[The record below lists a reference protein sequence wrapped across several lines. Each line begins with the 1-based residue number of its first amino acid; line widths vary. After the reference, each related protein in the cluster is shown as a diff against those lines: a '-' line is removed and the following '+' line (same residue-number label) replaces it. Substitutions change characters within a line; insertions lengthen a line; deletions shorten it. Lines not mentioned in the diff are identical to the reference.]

1 MNSNG
6 QNQRKQRI
14 LDAAISVFIEKGFEE
29 ASMREISS
37 AAGLTTGAIYHHFKN
52 KDELFYHAVKEA
64 MYFAQK
70 LSEKDESSN
79 VKSNKDMLKE
89 ISNKVRERMS
99 KVDEQRLLVLLI
111 GYVISKGGTLSEVLK
126 KDYNE
131 IINKVADMYFYA
143 FGIENEECKKIL
155 ASILVAALDG
165 VAMQYSLGVLKQK
178 DQKFKDTFVDFF
190 AQSIPEFMRNY
201 TAKPVFESKLKD

>member
-1 MNSNG
+1 MNSNEL
-6 QNQRKQRI
+6 NEKKQHI
-14 LDAAISVFIEKGFEE
+14 LDAAISVFIENGFEE
-29 ASMREISS
+29 TSMRQIAS

-79 VKSNKDMLKE
+79 LKSTENMLNE

-99 KVDEQRLLVLLI
+99 KINEQRLLILLI
-111 GYVISKGGTLSEVLK
+111 GYVLSKGGSLNESLK
-126 KDYNE
+126 QDYNE

-143 FGIENEECKKIL
+143 FGIKNKSCKKSLATIL
-155 ASILVAALDG
+155 IAALDG
-165 VAMQYSLGVLKQK
+165 VAIQYSLGVLKQE
-178 DQKFKDTFVDFF
+178 DEEFKDTFVRFF
-190 AQSIPEFMRNY
+190 SESIPAFMQRG
-201 TAKPVFESKLKD
+201 PF

>member
-1 MNSNG
+1 MDANQ
-6 QNQRKQRI
+6 QNQKKQRI
-14 LDAAISVFIEKGFEE
+14 LDAAISVFIENGFEE
-29 ASMREISS
+29 TSLREIAS

-79 VKSNKDMLKE
+79 IKSTENMLNE

-99 KVDEQRLLVLLI
+99 KVNEQRLLVLLI
-111 GYVISKGGTLSEVLK
+111 GYVLSKGGSLSESLK
-126 KDYNE
+126 QDYNE

-143 FGIENEECKKIL
+143 FGIENEDYKKSLATIL
-155 ASILVAALDG
+155 IAALDG
-165 VAMQYSLGVLKQK
+165 VAMQYSLGVLKQE
-178 DQKFKDTFVDFF
+178 DEKFKDTFVNFF
-190 AQSIPEFMRNY
+190 VESIPAFMQKN
-201 TAKPVFESKLKD
+201 KL

>member
-1 MNSNG
+1 MDANQ
-6 QNQRKQRI
+6 QNQKKQRI
-14 LDAAISVFIEKGFEE
+14 LDAAISVFIENGFEE
-29 ASMREISS
+29 TSLREIAS

-79 VKSNKDMLKE
+79 LKSTEYMLNE

-99 KVDEQRLLVLLI
+99 KVNEQRLLVLLI
-111 GYVISKGGTLSEVLK
+111 GYVLSKGGSLSESLK
-126 KDYNE
+126 QDYNE

-143 FGIENEECKKIL
+143 FGIENEDYKKSLATIL
-155 ASILVAALDG
+155 IAALDG
-165 VAMQYSLGVLKQK
+165 VAMQYSLGVLKQE
-178 DQKFKDTFVDFF
+178 DEKFKDTFVNFF
-190 AQSIPEFMRNY
+190 VESIPAFMQKN
-201 TAKPVFESKLKD
+201 KL

>member
-1 MNSNG
+1 MNTNEP
-6 QNQRKQRI
+6 NEKKQHI
-14 LDAAISVFIEKGFEE
+14 LDAAIGVFIENGFEE
-29 ASMREISS
+29 TSMRQIAS

-79 VKSNKDMLKE
+79 LKSAENMLNE

-99 KVDEQRLLVLLI
+99 KVNEQRLLVLLI
-111 GYVISKGGTLSEVLK
+111 GYVLSKGGSLSESLK
-126 KDYNE
+126 QDYNE

-143 FGIENEECKKIL
+143 FGIENKNCKKSLAAIL
-155 ASILVAALDG
+155 IAALDG
-165 VAMQYSLGVLKQK
+165 VAMQYSLGVLKQE
-178 DQKFKDTFVDFF
+178 DQEFKDTFVRFF
-190 AQSIPEFMRNY
+190 AESIPAFMEKN
-201 TAKPVFESKLKD
+201 KS

>member
-1 MNSNG
+1 MNEVNNLDSIE
-6 QNQRKQRI
+6 QNQKKQRI
-14 LDAAISVFIEKGFEE
+14 LDAAISVFIDKGFEE
-29 ASMREISS
+29 ASMRDIAS

-79 VKSNKDMLKE
+79 IKSNEDMLNE

-99 KVDEQRLLVLLI
+99 KADEQRLLVLLI

-126 KDYNE
+126 SDYNE
-131 IINKVADMYFYA
+131 IISKVADMYFYA
-143 FGIENEECKKIL
+143 FGIENTHYKQIL
-155 ASILVAALDG
+155 ASILIAALDG
-165 VAMQYSLGVLKQK
+165 VAMQYSLGILKQD
-178 DQKFKDTFVDFF
+178 DQKFKDTFVNFF
-190 AQSIPEFMRNY
+190 AQSIPAFMKEN
-201 TAKPVFESKLKD
+201 KL

>member
-1 MNSNG
+1 MDANQ
-6 QNQRKQRI
+6 QNQKKQRI
-14 LDAAISVFIEKGFEE
+14 LDAAISVFIENGFEE
-29 ASMREISS
+29 TSLREIAS

-79 VKSNKDMLKE
+79 IKSTENMLNE

-99 KVDEQRLLVLLI
+99 KVNEQRLLVLLI
-111 GYVISKGGTLSEVLK
+111 GYVLSKGGSLSESLK
-126 KDYNE
+126 QDYNE

-143 FGIENEECKKIL
+143 FGIENEDYKKSLATIL
-155 ASILVAALDG
+155 IAALDG
-165 VAMQYSLGVLKQK
+165 VAMQYSLGILKQE
-178 DQKFKDTFVDFF
+178 DEKFKDTFVNFF
-190 AQSIPEFMRNY
+190 VESIPAFMQKN
-201 TAKPVFESKLKD
+201 KL

>member
-1 MNSNG
+1 MDANQ
-6 QNQRKQRI
+6 QNQKKQRI
-14 LDAAISVFIEKGFEE
+14 LDAAISVFIENGFEE
-29 ASMREISS
+29 TSLREIAS

-79 VKSNKDMLKE
+79 IKSAENMLNE

-99 KVDEQRLLVLLI
+99 KVNEQRLLVLLI
-111 GYVISKGGTLSEVLK
+111 GYVLSKGGSLSESLK
-126 KDYNE
+126 QDYNE

-143 FGIENEECKKIL
+143 FGIENEDYKKSLATIL
-155 ASILVAALDG
+155 IAALDG
-165 VAMQYSLGVLKQK
+165 VAMQYSLGVLKHE
-178 DQKFKDTFVDFF
+178 DEKFKDTFVNFF
-190 AQSIPEFMRNY
+190 VESIPAFMQKN
-201 TAKPVFESKLKD
+201 KL

>member
-1 MNSNG
+1 MNYNQ
-6 QNQRKQRI
+6 QNKKKQRI

-29 ASMREISS
+29 ASMREIAS

-70 LSEKDESSN
+70 LSERDESSN
-79 VKSNKDMLKE
+79 LKSTENMLNE
-89 ISNKVRERMS
+89 ISGKVRERMS

-111 GYVISKGGTLSEVLK
+111 GYVISKGGTLNEVLR
-126 KDYNE
+126 KDYTE
-131 IINKVADMYFYA
+131 IIKKVSDMYFYA
-143 FGIENEECKKIL
+143 FGIENTEYKKIL

-165 VAMQYSLGVLKQK
+165 VAIQYSLGILKQE
-178 DQKFKDTFVDFF
+178 DQKFKDTFVKFF
-190 AQSIPEFMRNY
+190 AQSIPTF
-201 TAKPVFESKLKD
+201 LKKNILSSDS

>member
-1 MNSNG
+1 MIANQ
-6 QNQRKQRI
+6 QNEKKQRI

-29 ASMREISS
+29 TSMREIAS

-79 VKSNKDMLKE
+79 LKSTENMLNE

-99 KVDEQRLLVLLI
+99 KADEQRLLVLLI
-111 GYVISKGGTLSEVLK
+111 GYVVSKGGTLSEVLK

-131 IINKVADMYFYA
+131 IISKVADMYFYA
-143 FGIENEECKKIL
+143 FGIENAACKKNL
-155 ASILVAALDG
+155 ASILVAAIDG
-165 VAMQYSLGVLKQK
+165 VAMQYSLGVLKQE
-178 DQKFKDTFVDFF
+178 DQNFKDTFVEFF
-190 AQSIPEFMRNY
+190 AQSIPAFMKEN
-201 TAKPVFESKLKD
+201 KL